1 MKGTVREYKREAR
14 ERLRGKFGLLVG
26 AQILSNVFVYGI
38 ALLAVAALLIGIGGT
53 MGFKQYR
60 SGSMLTET
68 ASSLSGLSAMT
79 SAFGASFAILFAVLL
94 LLTLIAAFLLSIGMT
109 KLWLNICRGRR
120 YGIGDLFYG
129 LRKGSHPFRYLG
141 VGALQILFILGA
153 YILLVIGLVALI
165 AGMDDSAGQMG
176 AVLVLTLVW
185 TIWFCFIMLGFS
197 FAGLLVIDQPET
209 RVLQAFSRSWRM
221 MKKKRLKFLWLN
233 LSFIFWSIPNYLS
246 FGVASLWIDPYIGFA
261 MIGFYLDAEEGSGL
275 QEVRNMQAADGEL
288 QGKEFGQANDSEPRS
303 AETGQESASGLQDV
317 EIELEADGEPQN
329 TEPAQNTDSLSQAG
343 ETAAQESEKEHAEEK
358 GEEQTV

>member
-14 ERLRGKFGLLVG
+14 EKLRGKFGLLVG
-26 AQILSNVFVYGI
+26 AQILSNVFIYGI

-60 SGSMLTET
+60 SGSMLTEA
-68 ASSLSGLSAMT
+68 ASSLSELSAMT
-79 SAFGASFAILFAVLL
+79 SAFGASFAILFAVLFIL
-94 LLTLIAAFLLSIGMT
+94 MLIAAFLLAIGMT

-129 LRKGSHPFRYLG
+129 LRRGSHPLRYFG
-141 VGALQILFILGA
+141 VGALQVLFILGA

-185 TIWFCFIMLGFS
+185 TILFCFIMLGFS

-261 MIGFYLDAEEGSGL
+261 MIGFYLDAEEGSEPHNAEPAQEPDSGL
-275 QEVRNMQAADGEL
+275 QGTEPKQ
-288 QGKEFGQANDSEPRS
+288 KFDSEPRN
-303 AETGQESASGLQDV
+303 
-317 EIELEADGEPQN
+317 I
-329 TEPAQNTDSLSQAG
+329 EPAQETDSKPQA
-343 ETAAQESEKEHAEEK
+343 EEEDTAAQKSEGSHAEEK